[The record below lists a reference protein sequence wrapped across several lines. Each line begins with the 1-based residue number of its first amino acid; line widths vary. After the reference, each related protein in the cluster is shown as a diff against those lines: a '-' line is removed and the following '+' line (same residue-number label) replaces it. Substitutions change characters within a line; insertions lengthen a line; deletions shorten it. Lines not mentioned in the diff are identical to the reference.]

1 MKMLLAPNIE
11 LKDWVAVLALIISVL
26 SYLNTWQEKER
37 SRKEAVV
44 KSLLGEKETVA
55 HMAYKISNKEWPAS
69 PADADARDEVIASL
83 CFAWIF
89 ESSNRARAL
98 VLAALK
104 EMNEG
109 YHDQIGSLLERIALQ
124 FSDYARLVSPEE
136 SDMQSDE
143 SRAVARGRKR
153 LVQLRNELGMKNL
166 LSEGDS

>member
-1 MKMLLAPNIE
+1 MKIILAANLE
-11 LKDWVAVLALIISVL
+11 LKDWVAVLALIISIL

-44 KSLLGEKETVA
+44 KSLQGEKETVA

-69 PADADARDEVIASL
+69 PADADARDEVMASL

-104 EMNEG
+104 EMNKDH
-109 YHDQIGSLLERIALQ
+109 HDKIETVLESIDLQ
-124 FSDYARLVSPEE
+124 FSDYARLVSAEE
-136 SDMQSDE
+136 SDKE
-143 SRAVARGRKR
+143 SGDRKAVARGRKR
-153 LVQLRNELGMKNL
+153 LEQLRIELGMRNP
-166 LSEGDS
+166 LS